1 MIKIVCNSSPIIGLC
16 IIKKLNLLWDIF
28 DEVYITEE
36 VYREIVQ
43 NNEFRYYGK
52 QELIN
57 AVRDNKIRVYKV
69 KKIELVDAMIGR
81 LHRGELEVIQAAREL
96 NITKVIIDDRPAR
109 NRAKDMLLKPI
120 GIIGILQLAKKLEKI
135 DEIKSYL
142 DSLIQEDYRIS
153 KKLYL
158 EALKIACEE
167 ERIFENNDSSCDLWY
182 YR

>member
-16 IIKKLNLLWDIF
+16 IIKKINLLWELF
-28 DEVYITEE
+28 DEVYITKE
-36 VYREIVQ
+36 VYKEIVH
-43 NNEFRYYGK
+43 NNELRHYGE

-57 AVRDNKIRVYKV
+57 AVRDNKIRVYEV
-69 KKIELVDAMIGR
+69 KNSELVKAMIGR

-96 NITKVIIDDRPAR
+96 NVSRVIIDDRPAR

-142 DSLIQEDYRIS
+142 DILIKEDYRIS
-153 KKLYL
+153 KVLYL
-158 EALKIACEE
+158 EALKIDCEE
-167 ERIFENNDSSCDLWY
+167 ERFFEN
-182 YR
+182 R

>member
-1 MIKIVCNSSPIIGLC
+1 MYY
-16 IIKKLNLLWDIF
+16 KKLNLLWDIF

-57 AVRDNKIRVYKV
+57 AVKDNKIRVYKV

-120 GIIGILQLAKKLEKI
+120 GIKGKDYCAKVTVIKNKTDKLLCFLLTEIVALHVQSLFCHLLA
-135 DEIKSYL
+135 
-142 DSLIQEDYRIS
+142 
-153 KKLYL
+153 
-158 EALKIACEE
+158 
-167 ERIFENNDSSCDLWY
+167 
-182 YR
+182 

>member
-16 IIKKLNLLWDIF
+16 IINKLNLLWEIF

-43 NNEFRYYGK
+43 SNELRHYGE

-57 AVRDNKIRVYKV
+57 AVRDNKIIVYKV
-69 KKIELVDAMIGR
+69 KNSELVEAMIAR
-81 LHRGELEVIQAAREL
+81 LHKGELEVIQAAREL
-96 NITKVIIDDRPAR
+96 NINRVIIDDRPAR

-120 GIIGILQLAKKLEKI
+120 GIIGILQLAKQLQKI
-135 DEIKSYL
+135 NEIKIYL
-142 DSLIQEDYRIS
+142 DILIQEDYRIS
-153 KKLYL
+153 KRLYL

-167 ERIFENNDSSCDLWY
+167 ERIFENK
-182 YR
+182 